1 MPNQRVRATALTY
14 TDSGNPL
21 APGEEASLPD
31 HEAKRLI
38 ETGKA
43 VAVQAKPKKTQIKK
57 EESDAAPG
65 K

>member
-14 TDSGNPL
+14 TESGTPL

-31 HEAKRLI
+31 HEAKRL
-38 ETGKA
+38 TDSGDA
-43 VAVQAKPKKTQIKK
+43 VAVQAKPKTQKK
-57 EESDAAPG
+57 EASDAAPG

>member
-14 TDSGNPL
+14 TESGRPL

-31 HEAKRLI
+31 QEANRLVGNG
-38 ETGKA
+38 TA
-43 VAVQAKPKKTQIKK
+43 VMVASKPKKTNTK
-57 EESDAAPG
+57 EATDAAAR